1 MLSNWLNTVKNN
13 NVGLY
18 DSMIGNHNSEQNQNG
33 KNDQQKKDQNYPQVQ
48 VQDQ

>member
-18 DSMIGNHNSEQNQNG
+18 DSMIGNHNSEQT
-33 KNDQQKKDQNYPQVQ
+33 
-48 VQDQ
+48 

>member
-18 DSMIGNHNSEQNQNG
+18 DSMVGNNHPNSE
-33 KNDQQKKDQNYPQVQ
+33 K
-48 VQDQ
+48 

>member
-18 DSMIGNHNSEQNQNG
+18 DSMIGNNNSDLQN
-33 KNDQQKKDQNYPQVQ
+33 PQS
-48 VQDQ
+48 